1 MITKKIIPGVLFLT
15 LLFVCQYGY
24 SGEVPDQTIISEV
37 DTALHQLIT
46 MQKDIKDL
54 HPFLNQF
61 HPIAIVENDHLYI
74 FDFDPLSKKY
84 QYQKKEP
91 VPFPM
96 PEGIRASFPL
106 SSYGGKP
113 SCVVSRDIFES
124 LNGYILIF
132 HEFIHCSQAN
142 TCEYKLKERLKVAR
156 IAAENND
163 YSWEIN
169 HPFPYQD
176 SAFVTDY
183 SHFLDALNKNNH
195 KEVIEYRTK
204 LKRNLNQVD
213 FEYMVWQEWKEGF
226 ARLIENKLQSKYGIE
241 ENQYGKEKPY
251 SRITF
256 YYGGANFIKY
266 IVGKFKL

>member
-106 SSYGGKP
+106 SMLSMCTAKASTSP
-113 SCVVSRDIFES
+113 T
-124 LNGYILIF
+124 L
-132 HEFIHCSQAN
+132 
-142 TCEYKLKERLKVAR
+142 
-156 IAAENND
+156 
-163 YSWEIN
+163 
-169 HPFPYQD
+169 
-176 SAFVTDY
+176 
-183 SHFLDALNKNNH
+183 
-195 KEVIEYRTK
+195 
-204 LKRNLNQVD
+204 
-213 FEYMVWQEWKEGF
+213 
-226 ARLIENKLQSKYGIE
+226 
-241 ENQYGKEKPY
+241 
-251 SRITF
+251 
-256 YYGGANFIKY
+256 
-266 IVGKFKL
+266 